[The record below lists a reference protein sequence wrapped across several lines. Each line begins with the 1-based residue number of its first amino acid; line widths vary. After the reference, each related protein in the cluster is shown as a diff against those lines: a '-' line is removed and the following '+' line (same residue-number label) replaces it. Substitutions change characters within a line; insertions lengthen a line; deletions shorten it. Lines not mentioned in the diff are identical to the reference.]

1 MQSSKIMTDYVQNYM
16 KKVGLDNVQQTKR
29 DDNDHQHKQKN
40 SMKGRCISKMELMP
54 LLLGE
59 TAMIPEKM
67 HHNRSLSRAELYIIL
82 SRVGRI
88 PSRAELNVRITRLD
102 NRRG

>member
-1 MQSSKIMTDYVQNYM
+1 MTDYVQND
-16 KKVGLDNVQQTKR
+16 KKVGLDNVQQTTR
-29 DDNDHQHKQKN
+29 DDNVHQHKKEN
-40 SMKGRCISKMELMP
+40 IMKRRCVSKMELMP

-59 TAMIPEKM
+59 TAMIPGKM
-67 HHNRSLSRAELYIIL
+67 HHIRRLSRTELYIIL

-88 PSRAELNVRITRLD
+88 PSRAELNVMITRLN